1 MTDNEILKT
10 LAEMNGTT
18 AETYS
23 GEVERLIRKRY
34 TLTQELALH
43 RQRDT
48 KPEEWAEYNAYCEEC
63 KKIAKAVFYG
73 EAGG

>member
-1 MTDNEILKT
+1 MEILKT
-10 LAEMNGTT
+10 VAEMNGTT
-18 AETYS
+18 AETYA

-34 TLTQELALH
+34 SLTQELALH

-63 KKIAKAVFYG
+63 KKTAKAAFYG
-73 EAGG
+73 EEGG

>member
-1 MTDNEILKT
+1 MTEMEIVKK
-10 LAEMNGTT
+10 LAEMNGTK
-18 AETYS
+18 AETYA

-34 TLTQELALH
+34 SLTQELALH

-63 KKIAKAVFYG
+63 KKTAKVVFYG
-73 EAGG
+73 EEGG